1 MGRINLQ
8 EKCGDKSEGIPPQL
22 RLRVEMLLLILDDIE
37 SQRKRLELDESKYL
51 SLRKVE
57 ELFSTM
63 NKAHY
68 YLHEVQKYVQ
78 LELWGKPS

>member
-1 MGRINLQ
+1 
-8 EKCGDKSEGIPPQL
+8 
-22 RLRVEMLLLILDDIE
+22 MLLLTLEDIE
-37 SQRKRLELDESKYL
+37 TQKRCLELDDGKFL

-68 YLHEVQKYVQ
+68 YLHEVQKYIH
-78 LELWGKPS
+78 LEEWGKPS